1 MGTQVQV
8 RRDQCHRRKRDQGHH
23 RGDGRYSGRRPRL
36 PEICAPH
43 LPGHRTGEDEVNL
56 ATLRREVDGD
66 QHVLPER
73 DGRQA
78 GSSTRH
84 SG

>member
-8 RRDQCHRRKRDQGHH
+8 RRDQCHRRKRNQGHH
-23 RGDGRYSGRRPRL
+23 RGDGRCSGRRPRL

-43 LPGHRTGEDEVNL
+43 LPGHCAGEDEVNF
-56 ATLRREVDGD
+56 ATLRGEVDGD
-66 QHVLPER
+66 QHVLPEHH
-73 DGRQA
+73 GRQA
-78 GSSTRH
+78 RSYAGH